1 MGSTFS
7 SAILRSGWT
16 TGTVRT
22 DRIED
27 VDRGV
32 ERRLSGAG
40 DPDDWE
46 TVAETNDELVDDV
59 AADHEGRPRRYRSG
73 AGRLRE

>member
-1 MGSTFS
+1 MDD
-7 SAILRSGWT
+7 R
-16 TGTVRT
+16 TVRT

-40 DPDDWE
+40 DPDDWGDGRG
-46 TVAETNDELVDDV
+46 DERRT
-59 AADHEGRPRRYRSG
+59 GR
-73 AGRLRE
+73 